1 MIFPN
6 PNNKGVGKLTI
17 AERSNLGS
25 TLEELGL
32 DPKQNL
38 AADDVMQA
46 MLLNAAKAH
55 DQKHPGS
62 NQVQAARNFRN
73 NRK

>member
-17 AERSNLGS
+17 AEREQLGS
-25 TLEELGL
+25 TLVELGH
-32 DPKQNL
+32 DPKKQL
-38 AADDVMQA
+38 AAGDVMEA
-46 MLLNAAKAH
+46 LLLNAAKAH
-55 DQKHPGS
+55 DEKHPGS

-73 NRK
+73 NQK